1 MSQPLN
7 MVMNQTT
14 NQVLIIDDEKSI
26 VDSLGSILKE
36 EGFSVFSAMDGK
48 EGLAL
53 FEHVRP
59 KVVLLDVWMPEMDGL
74 DVLRHMREA
83 DSDAVIIV
91 ISGHGTISTAVEAV
105 KMGATDFLEKPL
117 SIDKVLEVISRSLA
131 GKGNGKSA
139 QNEIRIQVPTG
150 LEVCKQKTI
159 GKSIVVYGMGLHSG
173 VKTGMILLP
182 MPADT
187 GIIFEHVPDGER
199 IPAFI
204 DYVYSSGFASSIKG
218 RNCTVKTVEH
228 LLATCH
234 MYGLTNLLIKVS
246 EEVPIFDGSALD
258 LCKKIEEAGVVEQ
271 DVGVKPL
278 IVTELVTVAN
288 LPEGKHLSVE
298 PSPEFIIDYTLSY
311 PKPVG
316 MQRYEFKGGKER
328 FVTDIAPART
338 FGFLKDFERLEKM
351 GLASGGRISNV
362 IILSDDNVIN
372 TKLRFDDEFVRHKV
386 LDLLGDLYLLSRP
399 IIGKVVARGTGHLE
413 NIALVKELKR
423 VFYKT

>member
-7 MVMNQTT
+7 MVMNQTA

-26 VDSLGSILKE
+26 VDSLSSILKE

-83 DSDAVIIV
+83 DSDAVVIV

-131 GKGNGKSA
+131 GKGNGKNA

-271 DVGVKPL
+271 DAGIKPL
-278 IVTELVTVAN
+278 VVTELVTVAN

-298 PSPEFIIDYTLSY
+298 PAAELIIDYTLSY

-316 MQRYEFKGGKER
+316 MQRYEFTAGRER

-362 IILSDDNVIN
+362 IILGDDGVIN

-386 LDLLGDLYLLSRP
+386 LDVLGDLYLLSRP

>member
-1 MSQPLN
+1 M
-7 MVMNQTT
+7 
-14 NQVLIIDDEKSI
+14 
-26 VDSLGSILKE
+26 KE
-36 EGFSVFSAMDGK
+36 EGFSVVSAKDGK

-53 FEHVRP
+53 FERVRP

-74 DVLRHMREA
+74 DVLRHIRET
-83 DSDAVIIV
+83 DTDAVIIV

-117 SIDKVLEVISRSLA
+117 SIEKVLEVISRGLA
-131 GKGNGKSA
+131 GKGNGKNR
-139 QNEIRIQVPTG
+139 QDELKMHVPTG
-150 LEVCKQKTI
+150 LETCRQKTLA
-159 GKSIVVYGMGLHSG
+159 KSIVVYGMGLHSG

-204 DYVYSSGFASSIKG
+204 DYVYSSGFASSVKG

-228 LLATCH
+228 LLAACH

-258 LCKKIEEAGVVEQ
+258 LCRKIEEAGVVEQ
-271 DVGVKPL
+271 NVGIKPL
-278 IVTELVTVAN
+278 VVTEQVTVAN
-288 LPEGKHLSVE
+288 LPEGKQLSIE
-298 PSPEFIIDYTLSY
+298 PSAELIIDYTLDY

-316 MQRYEFKGGKER
+316 IQKYEFMGGKER

-351 GLASGGRISNV
+351 GLGGGGRISNV

-372 TKLRFDDEFVRHKV
+372 TKLRFEDEFVRHKV

-399 IIGKVVARGTGHLE
+399 IIGKVIAKGTGHLE
-413 NIALVKELKR
+413 NIALVKELHR
-423 VFYKT
+423 RFYN

>member
-1 MSQPLN
+1 
-7 MVMNQTT
+7 MNQPMNQGINQPV
-14 NQVLIIDDEKSI
+14 NQVLIIDDEKNI
-26 VDSLGSILKE
+26 VDSLSSILKE
-36 EGFSVFSAMDGK
+36 EGFSVFSAKDGR

-53 FEHVRP
+53 FERVRP

-74 DVLRHMREA
+74 DVLRHIRET
-83 DSDAVIIV
+83 DTDVVIIV

-117 SIDKVLEVISRSLA
+117 SIEKVLEVISRGLA
-131 GKGNGKSA
+131 GKGNGKSR
-139 QNEIRIQVPTG
+139 QDELKIQVPTG
-150 LEVCKQKTI
+150 LEACKQKTLA
-159 GKSIVVYGMGLHSG
+159 KSIVVYGMGLHSG

-228 LLATCH
+228 LLAACH

-258 LCKKIEEAGVVEQ
+258 LCRKIEEAGVAEQ
-271 DVGVKPL
+271 NAGIKPL
-278 IVTELVTVAN
+278 VVTEQVTVAN
-288 LPEGKHLSVE
+288 LPEGKELSIE
-298 PSPEFIIDYTLSY
+298 PSAELIIDYTLDY

-316 MQRYEFKGGKER
+316 IQKYEFMGGKER

-351 GLASGGRISNV
+351 GLAVGGRISNV

-372 TKLRFDDEFVRHKV
+372 TKLRFEDEFVRHKV
-386 LDLLGDLYLLSRP
+386 LDVLGDLYLLSRP
-399 IIGKVVARGTGHLE
+399 IIGKVIAKGTGHLE
-413 NIALVKELKR
+413 NIALVKELR
-423 VFYKT
+423 RRFYN

>member
-1 MSQPLN
+1 MSESFN
-7 MVMNQTT
+7 NHMNQTA
-14 NQVLIIDDEKSI
+14 NHVLIIDDEKSI
-26 VDSLGSILKE
+26 VESLSSILKE
-36 EGFSVFSAMDGK
+36 EGFSVFSAKDGK

-59 KVVLLDVWMPEMDGL
+59 KVVLLDVWLPEMDGL

-83 DSDAVIIV
+83 DTDAVIIV

-131 GKGNGKSA
+131 GKGNGKNR
-139 QNEIRIQVPTG
+139 QTEVRIQVPTG

-204 DYVYSSGFASSIKG
+204 DYVYSSGFASSVKG

-228 LLATCH
+228 LLAACH
-234 MYGLTNLLIKVS
+234 MYGLTNLLVKVS

-258 LCKKIEEAGVVEQ
+258 LCTKIEEAGVVEQ
-271 DVGVKPL
+271 DAGIEPL
-278 IVTELVTVAN
+278 VVTELVTVAN

-298 PSPEFIIDYTLSY
+298 PAADLIIDYTLSY

-316 MQRYEFKGGKER
+316 MQRYEFTGGRER

-362 IILSDDNVIN
+362 IILSDDGVIN

-386 LDLLGDLYLLSRP
+386 LDVLGDLYLLSRP